1 MASSD
6 ERITAGCIGEEYDL
20 PVCPDAPAGGSVSC
34 CNTDGCNDG
43 LDQPEPEDDNTPN
56 NNESGENDDVD
67 TESGDNNAATAKT
80 FDMLV
85 LFTLLGACVFFN
97 Y

>member
-6 ERITAGCIGEEYDL
+6 ERITTGCIGEEYGL

-43 LDQPEPEDDNTPN
+43 LQQPEPEDDNTPD
-56 NNESGENDDVD
+56 NNESGENNDD
-67 TESGDNNAATAKT
+67 GDNNAATAKT
-80 FDMLV
+80 FDMLL
-85 LFTLLGACVFFN
+85 LFTLLSACVFFN